1 MDTSVLR
8 KSTMLLLVLSL
19 FSTVSAANYYLSATG
34 NDANAG
40 TTPGTAWLTFTNVNT
55 TNFAP
60 GDFLFLEGGSTFTGT
75 IFLDA
80 NDADGGAASPFII
93 DSYGAGNATIDAG
106 NGFGI
111 YILNTAGLEIRNL
124 TINGSGMNVNTAHGV
139 RMVNDLP
146 GNIKKDYIR
155 ITNLTVSGF
164 REGGISF
171 LGDNGNSGF
180 NDIVVSNCTVHDC
193 LDRGIDMW
201 GDFDQF
207 KTGYSHSN
215 LLVENCEVYNIIG
228 YNKGE
233 HSGNG
238 IVMSDVQNAVIEY
251 CVAHNCG
258 FGNTNCG
265 GPVGIWFWDSDQVVI
280 QYCESYNISSGTA
293 TGCDG
298 GGFDLDGG
306 VTNGTMQYNYSHDND
321 GAGYLIG
328 QFSVARPMSNITCRY
343 NISEN
348 DALTNGG
355 SAYLFNLSTGPINNV
370 QIYNNTFYL
379 SNSPTNPQEAN
390 FYMLDFLPGYTNIDV
405 YNNIF
410 YSNGGVDLVSIPAGA
425 GYDADFYG
433 NLYYATGAFNIDYKG
448 TNYGSLNAFRAGT
461 GKEIWNAANTGVEG
475 DPGLISAG
483 TGGTIGFGNPL
494 TLLFSYQLSN
504 GALAYN
510 NGLDL
515 ATEFGLNIGV
525 QDFYGNPSFSS
536 ATQDIGA
543 YETQTLLPD
552 IRTTLLAELDQE
564 QIQLT
569 WTGTWGDA
577 DGTFEILH
585 SIDQQSWTSM
595 KNVAYTAEEFGQ
607 AQYFHTYS
615 QPQDGL
621 HAFIVRFTS
630 LDGQTSQSEV
640 AYINVGAGESYS
652 VFPVPFDDELIVL
665 SKNVASPEANINL
678 TDLHGRSIWQS
689 HQDMTPGN
697 EIVLRIP
704 HHIPSGTYVLIISAQ
719 SGVRR
724 FQVIKK

>member
-1 MDTSVLR
+1 MYTSILR
-8 KSTMLLLVLSL
+8 KSTIFLMVLSF

-40 TTPGTAWLTFTNVNT
+40 TTPATAWLTFANVNT

-80 NDADGGAASPFII
+80 NDADGGAANPFVI
-93 DSYGAGNATIDAG
+93 DSYGAGNATINAG

-111 YILNTAGLEIRNL
+111 YTLNTAGLEIRNL
-124 TINGSGMNVNTAHGV
+124 IVTGSGMNVNTEYGV

-155 ITNLTVSGF
+155 ITNLIVSGF
-164 REGGISF
+164 REVGISF
-171 LGDNGNSGF
+171 LGDNGDSGF
-180 NDIVVSNCTVHDC
+180 NDIIVSNCIVHDC

-201 GDFDQF
+201 GDFNQF

-251 CVAHNCG
+251 CVAYDCG

-280 QYCESYNISSGTA
+280 QYCESYNISSGTV

-343 NISEN
+343 NISQN

-355 SAYLFNLSTGPINNV
+355 STYLFNLSTGTINNV

-410 YSNGGVDLVSIPAGA
+410 YSNGGVDLIYIPVGA

-433 NLYYATGAFNIDYKG
+433 NLYYSTGAFNIDYKG
-448 TNYGSLNAFRAGT
+448 TNYGNLNAFRTGS
-461 GKEIWNAANTGVEG
+461 GKEIWNATNTGIEG
-475 DPGLISAG
+475 NPGLISPG
-483 TGGTIGFGNPL
+483 TGGIIGFGNPL
-494 TLLFSYQLSN
+494 TTLFDYQLIT

-515 ATEFGLNIGV
+515 ATEFGLNVGP

-536 ATQDIGA
+536 ASQDIGA
-543 YETQTLLPD
+543 YETQTLLPN
-552 IRTTLLAELDQE
+552 IRTSLRAELEQN

-569 WTGTWGDA
+569 WTGTWGDER
-577 DGTFEILH
+577 GTFEVFH
-585 SIDQQSWTSM
+585 SVDSQSWTSM
-595 KNVAYTAEEFGQ
+595 KSVAYTAAELRQ
-607 AQYFHTYS
+607 PQYFHTYS
-615 QPQDGL
+615 QPEKGL
-621 HAFIVRFTS
+621 HAFIVTFTS
-630 LDGQTSQSEV
+630 LDGKTSQSEV
-640 AYINVGAGESYS
+640 AYINVGEVNSFA
-652 VFPVPFDDELIVL
+652 VFPIPFEDEIIVRTRQ
-665 SKNVASPEANINL
+665 SNNSEVTFEL
-678 TDLHGRSIWQS
+678 TDLQGRTVWQIRKGLS
-689 HQDMTPGN
+689 AGVET
-697 EIVLRIP
+697 VLTVP
-704 HHIPSGTYVLIISAQ
+704 ENIPSGTFVLTIATQTELSRI
-719 SGVRR
+719 
-724 FQVIKK
+724 QVIKK